1 MWVIK
6 EGDTWLQRFKYGRL
20 ETSMLCWVF
29 SHGLH
34 RRKSVAYQLT
44 LKMVMDKENRL
55 DSSVSS
61 LITWKAEPSQ
71 VSQSVGEERNKSGF

>member
-1 MWVIK
+1 M
-6 EGDTWLQRFKYGRL
+6 
-20 ETSMLCWVF
+20 
-29 SHGLH
+29 
-34 RRKSVAYQLT
+34 AYQLT